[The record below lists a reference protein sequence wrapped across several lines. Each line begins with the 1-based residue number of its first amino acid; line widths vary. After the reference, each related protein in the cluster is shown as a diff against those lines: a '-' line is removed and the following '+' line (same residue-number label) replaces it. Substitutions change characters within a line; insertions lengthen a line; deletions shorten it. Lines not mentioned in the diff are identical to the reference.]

1 MVQSGGSPGHG
12 ARTRGLFRTLRIGA
26 AATAVALVA
35 SGCGLLGGS
44 DDEPAAGASSGPLEK
59 TSVKVAI
66 IPSTDMAPLWVAK
79 SQGYFTEQGLEVEFV
94 TKGGGGDVITSLLGG
109 DVDFAFASYPLLIAA
124 QQKGRGATNIKIVAD
139 ASAAKPDTTAVV
151 VAKNSP
157 LRSAADLQGKK
168 IAVTSTG
175 SMADL
180 AVLAGMRAAKAD
192 TGGIQ
197 FAQMK
202 FPDMLPKLASGEID
216 AAFLVEPFL
225 SVAQATMGVWTV
237 FQPMT
242 GRLEGIALN
251 GYAAM
256 EKTTQQYPKTVAAF
270 QRAVEK
276 AHREA
281 ATRQGD
287 DAVRQALI
295 QNANVKPELG
305 PVLHLPNYP
314 ITTDTTRLQRVPDLL
329 KEFGL
334 IAEPFD
340 IKPMVLP
347 GPAA

>member
-12 ARTRGLFRTLRIGA
+12 ARSRGLFRTLRAGA

-44 DDEPAAGASSGPLEK
+44 DGDAGAGSSAGPVEK
-59 TSVKVAI
+59 ATVRVAI

-79 SQGYFTEQGLEVEFV
+79 TQGYFTEQGIEVEFV

-109 DVDFAFASYPLLIAA
+109 DVDFAFASYPLLVQA
-124 QQKGRGATNIKIVAD
+124 QQKGRGATNIKVVAD

-157 LRSAADLQGKK
+157 LRSPADLQGKK

-180 AVLAGMRAAKAD
+180 AVLAGMKAAKAE
-192 TGGIQ
+192 TAGIQ
-197 FAQMK
+197 WQQMK
-202 FPDMLPKLASGEID
+202 FPDMLPKLGTGEID

-225 SVAQATMGVWTV
+225 SIAQAQLGVWTV

-251 GYAAM
+251 GYAAL

-270 QRAVEK
+270 QRGVEK

-281 ATRQGD
+281 ATRSGD

-295 QNANVKPELG
+295 QNANVKPEIG
-305 PVLHLPNYP
+305 PVLHLPDYP
-314 ITTDTTRLQRVPDLL
+314 ITTDVTRLQRVPDLL

-340 IKPMVLP
+340 IKPMVLAT
-347 GPAA
+347 PAG